1 MLVAL
6 PALLLAALVL
16 RVAFVEAYATRD
28 PRAAGRIWA
37 GHPAVVL
44 QSGLAEVGE
53 AAAAGRQVAPA
64 LVDRLLAASA
74 DAPLAPEP
82 FLVRGIQAQLAGN
95 DAVEEQA
102 LLAAR
107 RRNSRA
113 IAARYFLADHYLK
126 MGQTRQ
132 GLAEISALS
141 RLVPQS
147 LPNIAPFLAT
157 YARSPGASPQVRAMI
172 RRQPQLETMLLG
184 ALAGDAENLD
194 LVLYLWSGS
203 GGEEAKAW
211 QGRLVNSLVEAGDYA
226 KARSAWARFTGI
238 SAGNDQLFDP
248 DFSMPAL
255 PPFGWTL
262 VSGPSGVAEP
272 EDGGRLRI
280 LYYGRENL
288 VLASQL
294 LTLPPRSY
302 RLTMRI
308 SGSSRSTGS
317 LAWMVR
323 CMPSND
329 SIATLELGAGGSEPA
344 ERFAVPASG
353 CAAQRLELTGT
364 APEFP
369 QQMEIRIA
377 QLRLTREAGH

>member
-1 MLVAL
+1 MIVAL
-6 PALLLAALVL
+6 LALLLAALVL
-16 RVAFVEAYATRD
+16 RVTLVEAYATRD
-28 PRAAGRIWA
+28 PRVAGRIWA
-37 GHPAVVL
+37 SHPAVVL
-44 QSGLAEVGE
+44 QSGLADVGE
-53 AAAAGRQVAPA
+53 AAAAGRRVSPA

-107 RRNSRA
+107 RRNPRA

-147 LPNIAPFLAT
+147 LPNIAPFLAA
-157 YARSPGASPQVRAMI
+157 YARSPGAAPQVRAMI
-172 RRQPQLETMLLG
+172 RRQPRLETVLLG
-184 ALAGDAENLD
+184 ALAGDAANLD
-194 LVLYLWSGS
+194 LILYLWSGR

-238 SAGNDQLFDP
+238 SARNDQLFDP
-248 DFSMPAL
+248 DFSMPAF

-262 VSGPSGVAEP
+262 VSGPAGVAEP
-272 EDGGRLRI
+272 EGGGRLRI

-294 LTLPPRSY
+294 LTLPPGSY

-308 SGSSRSTGS
+308 SGGSPSANS

-323 CMPSND
+323 CLPSND
-329 SIATLELGAGGSEPA
+329 RIATLGLGAGSGELTA
-344 ERFAVPASG
+344 RLAVPASG
-353 CAAQRLELTGT
+353 CSAQRLELIGT

-369 QQMEIRIA
+369 EQAELRIA
-377 QLRLTREAGH
+377 QLRLTREAGQ